1 MWTFKKDEFWRSLLC
16 FVTTQRSYIFFI
28 LKSID
33 KKMKS
38 IQITFIIYFKLD
50 PYSAGKGYVNE
61 VLSLTLLE
69 SFALIIRLY
78 R

>member
-1 MWTFKKDEFWRSLLC
+1 MLC
-16 FVTTQRSYIFFI
+16 DDTKIIHFFI

-38 IQITFIIYFKLD
+38 IQITFIIYFRLD

-61 VLSLTLLE
+61 VLSLTLLK

>member
-1 MWTFKKDEFWRSLLC
+1 
-16 FVTTQRSYIFFI
+16 
-28 LKSID
+28 
-33 KKMKS
+33 MKS
-38 IQITFIIYFKLD
+38 IQITFIIYFKLE

>member
-1 MWTFKKDEFWRSLLC
+1 MKKPFMLC
-16 FVTTQRSYIFFI
+16 DDTKIIHFFI

-38 IQITFIIYFKLD
+38 IQITFIIYFRLD

-61 VLSLTLLE
+61 VLSLTLLK